1 MTNTQDEISILE
13 AKIAEAD
20 RDYWTLGISRFTDE
34 EYDMMKR
41 RHRELTGKEDAAIH
55 TPTVLS
61 NGKIEH
67 PKDRPMLSMQKVYS
81 LSEVEKW
88 WNALGN
94 PPVIVMPKYDG
105 IALAAYPN
113 GRVSTRGNG
122 QVGEDVTDVSCLFYS
137 ASGIRI
143 SPVYGEA
150 VIRRSV
156 FESRFSSQYKNPR
169 NAVSGILNSL
179 DPEIQKQARH
189 IDFVQYD
196 HIREQV
202 QLRVS
207 KNPVAEAADR
217 VIMRALDY
225 PMDGVVFRV
234 RDDAMFYRLGH
245 TDHHW
250 RGQIALKFPN
260 EKAETVIER
269 IEWTVVNGTV
279 TPVAHLKPVVIGG
292 VEIRKATL
300 HNADRVLEWRI
311 NVGAPCVVERA
322 GGVIP
327 KIVKTT
333 PCPFGPA
340 PVPEDC
346 PKCGSKLKKEGK
358 RLYCRRCED
367 ATK

>member
-1 MTNTQDEISILE
+1 MTSNQEVISSLE

-20 RDYWTLGISRFTDE
+20 FDYWTLGISRFTDE
-34 EYDMMKR
+34 EYDEMKR
-41 RHRELTGKEDAAIH
+41 RHRELTGKEDVEVH

-67 PKDRPMLSMQKVYS
+67 PKDRPMLSMQKVYL

-88 WNALGN
+88 WSGLGC
-94 PPVIVMPKYDG
+94 PPVIAMPKYDG
-105 IALAAYPN
+105 IALTIYP
-113 GRVSTRGNG
+113 GWSVATRGDG
-122 QVGEDVTDVSCLFYS
+122 KIGEDVTGVGAMFVSLS
-137 ASGIRI
+137 EIRDT
-143 SPVYGEA
+143 PNYGEA
-150 VIRRSV
+150 IIRKST
-156 FESRFSSQYKNPR
+156 FEKHLRDKYKNPR

-179 DPEIQKQARH
+179 DPAIQQFARF
-189 IDFVQYD
+189 IDFVPYN
-196 HIREQV
+196 HICEHV
-202 QLRVS
+202 HPRVGRS
-207 KNPVAEAADR
+207 PIVEAADK

-225 PMDGVVFRV
+225 PTDGVVFRV

-300 HNADRVLEWRI
+300 HNADRVLEWQI
-311 NVGAPCVVERA
+311 NVGVSCVVERA

-333 PCPFGPA
+333 PCPVGPA
-340 PVPEDC
+340 KVPEDC
-346 PKCGSKLKKEGK
+346 PKCGGPLSKAGK
-358 RLYCRRCED
+358 RLYCQRCED
-367 ATK
+367 ATE